1 MRNFLGSII
10 VLVALSLP
18 LAVSGQ
24 EPLSDG
30 PEKLI
35 VGGSA
40 GIFRISYD
48 DFPELYDG
56 RSGFTYSGQAL
67 YKVFAPYYVVAQLNS
82 FKKDGDL
89 DSTGKAIQWRQR
101 GINIGVRYIS
111 YRERKLVSYFGFGFV
126 FYQIKEEGA
135 LSLFESGDDS
145 RNATGLFLDGGL
157 EYRFVQRASV
167 FFDVEVSTAG
177 LKGKSGFQ
185 GNSVGG
191 FSVGLGMN
199 LFVL

>member
-1 MRNFLGSII
+1 MQKVVGKLVLLFIVCVSPMAFSQGLGVDS
-10 VLVALSLP
+10 
-18 LAVSGQ
+18 
-24 EPLSDG
+24 

-35 VGGSA
+35 AGGSA

-48 DFPELYDG
+48 AFSELYDG
-56 RSGFTYSGQAL
+56 RAGFTYGGQVL
-67 YKVFAPYYVVAQLNS
+67 YRVFPPYYAVAKLNM
-82 FKKDGDL
+82 FEQDGEI
-89 DSTGKAIQWRQR
+89 DSTGNAIHWRQR
-101 GINIGVRYIS
+101 GVNVGVRYIN

-126 FYQIKEEGA
+126 FYNIKEDGA
-135 LSLFESGDDS
+135 LSLFSSGDGS

-157 EYRFVQRASV
+157 EYRFAKRASV
-167 FFDVEVSTAG
+167 FFDVEVSSAG

-191 FSVGLGMN
+191 FSIGLGIN